1 MEANRD
7 IEIPVWEIY
16 INLYINLF
24 IYLFVCVD
32 VCGNGKGKPLNDIGF
47 NSNLFYFKTMM
58 NWSNF

>member
-32 VCGNGKGKPLNDIGF
+32 V
-47 NSNLFYFKTMM
+47 
-58 NWSNF
+58 